1 MSWKEYKLK
10 EICSNIIDCVN
21 KTAPTTDEE
30 TPYKMLRTTNIR
42 NGIICE
48 DDVKYVTK
56 ETFDIWTRR
65 GTLKKGDILFTREA
79 PLGEVG
85 IVKNPE
91 NFFLGQRIVL
101 FRVNSNIC
109 DNRFILY
116 SLLYREN
123 KESII
128 AKGVGS
134 TVQHLRVPECENI
147 TLKIPDLA
155 IQRKIADTLSAYDEL
170 IENNNK
176 QIKLLEEA
184 AQRLYKEWFIDLR
197 FPGHESTKI
206 VDGVPE
212 GWEKSRVC
220 NVISIIRRGISPKY
234 SENGTSFVI
243 NQKCIRSTIM
253 DISNARRQE
262 KKFIKEMNLRDEDI
276 VICSTG
282 SGTLG
287 RVGKVFG
294 EYKNTTFD
302 SHITLIRAS
311 QGIGKE
317 YLFHTI
323 KTKQK
328 YLQESGKGSTNQ
340 LELKK
345 TSIEDIS
352 IFIPKKDIY
361 DKFETIAYNI
371 HKKITSLSLTINYLK
386 KQKMILLS
394 NFFTKI

>member
-1 MSWKEYKLK
+1 MSWEKKRIGDCCEITSSKRIFLSEYVEKGIPFFRSKEIIELSKGENPSNLIFITKEKFEEIKHKFGVPNYGDLLLTSIGTIGIPYAVKKDDKFYFKDGNLTWFRNFSDKLLPKFLYYYLLSSEAQLILNNIAIGSSQKALTITILK
-10 EICSNIIDCVN
+10 EIQIPCPPIKIQQNI
-21 KTAPTTDEE
+21 
-30 TPYKMLRTTNIR
+30 
-42 NGIICE
+42 
-48 DDVKYVTK
+48 VT
-56 ETFDIWTRR
+56 
-65 GTLKKGDILFTREA
+65 L
-79 PLGEVG
+79 
-85 IVKNPE
+85 
-91 NFFLGQRIVL
+91 
-101 FRVNSNIC
+101 
-109 DNRFILY
+109 
-116 SLLYREN
+116 
-123 KESII
+123 
-128 AKGVGS
+128 
-134 TVQHLRVPECENI
+134 
-147 TLKIPDLA
+147 
-155 IQRKIADTLSAYDEL
+155 LSAYDDL

-176 QIKLLEEA
+176 QIRLLKEA

-197 FPGHESTKI
+197 FPDHASTKI

-282 SGTLG
+282 AGTLG

-311 QGIGKE
+311 QDIGKE

-323 KTKQK
+323 KSKQK
-328 YLQESGKGSTNQ
+328 YLQDSGKGSTNQ

-345 TSIEDIS
+345 SSIEDIA

-371 HKKITSLSLTINYLK
+371 HKKITSLSLTIN
-386 KQKMILLS
+386 S
-394 NFFTKI
+394 

>member
-1 MSWKEYKLK
+1 MILNDVCKFIVDCPHSTSPDEGMGYPL
-10 EICSNIIDCVN
+10 IRTPNIGKGRLILDNVHRVSE
-21 KTAPTTDEE
+21 KV
-30 TPYKMLRTTNIR
+30 YHSRTVR
-42 NGIICE
+42 AVPQ
-48 DDVKYVTK
+48 DDDLI
-56 ETFDIWTRR
+56 FA
-65 GTLKKGDILFTREA
+65 REA
-79 PLGEVG
+79 PAGNIAIIKNGEKVC
-85 IVKNPE
+85 
-91 NFFLGQRIVL
+91 LGQRTVL
-101 FRVNSNIC
+101 LRPDKTKVYP
-109 DNRFILY
+109 DYLVY
-116 SLLYREN
+116 YLLAPQQQHN
-123 KESII
+123 LLKF
-128 AKGVGS
+128 ATGA
-134 TVQHLRVPECENI
+134 TVPHINL
-147 TLKIPDLA
+147 PDIRNLQIELPPYT
-155 IQRKIADTLSAYDEL
+155 IQIKKARTLSAYDDL
-170 IENNNK
+170 IENNNR

-206 VDGVPE
+206 EDGVPE
-212 GWEKSRVC
+212 GWKKSRVC

-253 DISNARRQE
+253 DISSARRQE
-262 KKFIKEMNLRDEDI
+262 KKFIKEMNLCDEDI
-276 VICSTG
+276 VIYSTG
-282 SGTLG
+282 AGTLG

-311 QGIGKE
+311 QDIGKE

-323 KTKQK
+323 KSKQK
-328 YLQESGKGSTNQ
+328 YLQDSGKGSTNQ

-345 TSIEDIS
+345 SSIEDIA
-352 IFIPKKDIY
+352 IFIPKKYIY

-394 NFFTKI
+394 NIFTKI

>member
-21 KTAPTTDEE
+21 KTAPTTDEK

-42 NGIICE
+42 NGVIYE

-65 GTLKKGDILFTREA
+65 GTLKRGDILFTREA

-134 TVQHLRVPECENI
+134 TVPHLRVPECENI

-155 IQRKIADTLSAYDEL
+155 IQKKIADILSAYDEL

-212 GWEKSRVC
+212 GWTRTTLGNIIEIKYGKDHKS
-220 NVISIIRRGISPKY
+220 ISDGDIPVYGSGGEISYCSQYLYDGESILIPRKGSLNNILY
-234 SENGTSFVI
+234 VN
-243 NQKCIRSTIM
+243 
-253 DISNARRQE
+253 
-262 KKFIKEMNLRDEDI
+262 KKFWTVDTMFYSKILCPQSGIFTYFCLKSFDMYSMNIGAAVPSMTINIL
-276 VICSTG
+276 
-282 SGTLG
+282 
-287 RVGKVFG
+287 
-294 EYKNTTFD
+294 KNLK
-302 SHITLIRAS
+302 IILPNPNI
-311 QGIGKE
+311 
-317 YLFHTI
+317 
-323 KTKQK
+323 
-328 YLQESGKGSTNQ
+328 
-340 LELKK
+340 LKK
-345 TSIEDIS
+345 FQAINKNYFQKIDIL
-352 IFIPKKDIY
+352 IYQKKKLMQSR
-361 DKFETIAYNI
+361 DKLLGKMMNYSL
-371 HKKITSLSLTINYLK
+371 ITDD
-386 KQKMILLS
+386 
-394 NFFTKI
+394 

>member
-1 MSWKEYKLK
+1 MILDNVHRVSEKVYH
-10 EICSNIIDCVN
+10 S
-21 KTAPTTDEE
+21 
-30 TPYKMLRTTNIR
+30 RTVR
-42 NGIICE
+42 AVPQ
-48 DDVKYVTK
+48 DDDLI
-56 ETFDIWTRR
+56 FA
-65 GTLKKGDILFTREA
+65 REA
-79 PLGEVG
+79 PAGNIAIIKNGEKVC
-85 IVKNPE
+85 
-91 NFFLGQRIVL
+91 LGQRTVL
-101 FRVNSNIC
+101 LRPDKTKVYP
-109 DNRFILY
+109 DYLVY
-116 SLLYREN
+116 YLLAPQQQHN
-123 KESII
+123 LLKF
-128 AKGVGS
+128 ATGA
-134 TVQHLRVPECENI
+134 TVPHINL
-147 TLKIPDLA
+147 PDIRNLQIELPPYT
-155 IQRKIADTLSAYDEL
+155 IQIKKARTLSAYDDL
-170 IENNNK
+170 IENNNR

-206 VDGVPE
+206 EDGVPE
-212 GWEKSRVC
+212 GWKKSRVC

-253 DISNARRQE
+253 DISSARRQE
-262 KKFIKEMNLRDEDI
+262 KKFIKEMNLCDEDI

-282 SGTLG
+282 AGTLG

-311 QGIGKE
+311 QDIGKE

-323 KTKQK
+323 KSKQK
-328 YLQESGKGSTNQ
+328 YLQDSGKGSTNQ

-345 TSIEDIS
+345 SSIEDIA
-352 IFIPKKDIY
+352 IFIPKKYIY

-394 NFFTKI
+394 NIFTKI

>member
-1 MSWKEYKLK
+1 MILNDVCKFIVDCPHSTSPDEGMGYPL
-10 EICSNIIDCVN
+10 IRTPNIGKGRLILDNVHRVSE
-21 KTAPTTDEE
+21 KV
-30 TPYKMLRTTNIR
+30 YHSRTVR
-42 NGIICE
+42 AVPQ
-48 DDVKYVTK
+48 DDDLI
-56 ETFDIWTRR
+56 FA
-65 GTLKKGDILFTREA
+65 REA
-79 PLGEVG
+79 PAGNIAIIKNGEKVC
-85 IVKNPE
+85 
-91 NFFLGQRIVL
+91 LGQRTVL
-101 FRVNSNIC
+101 LRPDKTKVYP
-109 DNRFILY
+109 DYLVY
-116 SLLYREN
+116 YLLAPQQQHN
-123 KESII
+123 LLKF
-128 AKGVGS
+128 ATGA
-134 TVQHLRVPECENI
+134 TVPHINL
-147 TLKIPDLA
+147 PDIRNLQIELPPYT
-155 IQRKIADTLSAYDEL
+155 IQIKKARTLSAYDDL
-170 IENNNK
+170 IENNNR

-206 VDGVPE
+206 EDGVPE
-212 GWEKSRVC
+212 GWKKSRVC

-253 DISNARRQE
+253 DISSARRQE
-262 KKFIKEMNLRDEDI
+262 KKFIKEMNLCDEDI

-282 SGTLG
+282 AGTLG

-311 QGIGKE
+311 QDIGKE

-323 KTKQK
+323 KSKQK
-328 YLQESGKGSTNQ
+328 YLQDSGKGSTNQ

-345 TSIEDIS
+345 SSIEDIA
-352 IFIPKKDIY
+352 IFIPKKYIY

-394 NFFTKI
+394 NIFTKI